1 MILSAFINVS
11 LTTPNL
17 HQILHIIFKLFV
29 FFYINNLLIHVT
41 REYLTT
47 ISNNSLSTQHQQQ
60 QAMVIKT
67 TVITDHNKQHLE
79 RQQEN
84 QQHAEEAT
92 SKFEKL
98 MNINF
103 HFSSWIWILKR
114 FSSSGGGEV
123 RDELIMNY

>member
-29 FFYINNLLIHVT
+29 FFYTNNLLIHVT

-47 ISNNSLSTQHQQQ
+47 ISNNSLSTQHQHQQ

-103 HFSSWIWILKR
+103 HFSS
-114 FSSSGGGEV
+114 
-123 RDELIMNY
+123 